1 MIQSAGNSV
10 VGKSLGFENLARFAP
25 KPTKQHEVA
34 KPQDVAKSQDV
45 AKPADEGARPAK
57 SASVVVELTPEQQQQ
72 INKLKQIDAKVR
84 AHEQAHIS
92 VGADLVRGGP
102 TFGYETGPDN
112 KRYAVSGEVSIDTS
126 PARTPEET
134 IPKAQHI
141 RATALAPAEPS
152 AQDHSVAAQAG
163 QLELQARQ
171 ALAVQQQEAAA
182 ATDGGS
188 AKFYRGVERT
198 DGQTAKVGGRF
209 DLFV

>member
-1 MIQSAGNSV
+1 MIQSAGNSA

-25 KPTKQHEVA
+25 KPIKT
-34 KPQDVAKSQDV
+34 QDLVKSQEA
-45 AKPADEGARPAK
+45 AKPADEVVRPAETA
-57 SASVVVELTPEQQQQ
+57 SAVVELTPEQQQQ
-72 INKLKQIDAKVR
+72 INKLKQIDSKVR

-92 VGADLVRGGP
+92 VGADLIRGGP
-102 TFGYETGPDN
+102 TFSYETGPDN

-152 AQDHSVAAQAG
+152 AQDHAVAAQAG
-163 QLELQARQ
+163 QLEQQARQ

-182 ATDGGS
+182 AADGGS
-188 AKFYRGVERT
+188 TEFYRGVERS
-198 DGQTAKVGGRF
+198 DGQTERVGGRF
-209 DLFV
+209 DLFA